1 MKVYQKIL
9 AMLLFFAAIWWAFT
23 LIRRWQGW

>member
-9 AMLLFFAAIWWAFT
+9 VMLLFFAVIWWAFAQ
-23 LIRRWQGW
+23 IRRWQGW